1 MSDHE
6 NTAPSNKRQNA
17 LNDSKHVEF
26 YSQGVAAWFNSALE
40 HDKSLLTLSVA
51 GIGVLVSLMQT
62 AIDSI
67 CSLLLYAGAILA
79 FMVCLVSVLMIFK
92 RNKKHIL
99 DVFNG
104 QTTDDSLLD
113 VLDSSASFSFLIAM
127 LLSALLGISSAITT
141 YGEKGKKMANESTKN
156 TTQPVA
162 AYDSVN
168 GLAKLVPSNESFNHM
183 ANMQKSFQGMAQL
196 QGQAPTQSQTSQ
208 TTTASQA
215 QSAPVQNSQS
225 GTTGK

>member
-6 NTAPSNKRQNA
+6 NTAPSKERQDA
-17 LNDSKHVEF
+17 LNDSKQVEF
-26 YSQGVAAWFNSALE
+26 YTQGVAAWFNSALE

-51 GIGVLVSLMQT
+51 GIGVLVSMMQT
-62 AIDSI
+62 AIDSV
-67 CSLLLYAGAILA
+67 CSLLLYIGAILA

-104 QTTDDSLLD
+104 QTTDDPLLD
-113 VLDSSASFSFLIAM
+113 VLDSSASSSFFLAM

-141 YGEKGKKMANESTKN
+141 YSEKGKKMANESAKN

-168 GLAKLVPSNESFNHM
+168 GLAKLVPCNESFNHM
-183 ANMQKSFQGMAQL
+183 ANLQKSFQGMAQL
-196 QGQAPTQSQTSQ
+196 QGQAPTQSQTNQ

-215 QSAPVQNSQS
+215 QSAPVPNSQS
-225 GTTGK
+225 GTTDK